1 MTRFFLFIVILIT
14 GIACQSTKP
23 PPTVAEAPIMPQFT
37 EAELNQ
43 ANDYYMQ
50 GIVAFE
56 LQEYEEAL
64 DLLSMAYLRL
74 PEHGGV
80 NFALADA
87 YLANADPVS
96 ASFYA
101 REAIKAD
108 PKNRFYHMKLA
119 EIHLRGGHHSASI
132 EALTNALAA
141 FPNDLEFMYLLAST
155 YTDQGDFRRSNQ
167 LYDRILKQ
175 DPSELSVYYQ
185 KFRNHT
191 GLNEPDSAAVQM
203 EIIREQDPSNLL
215 AAQTLAQLYLTM
227 EQPEKAKGVYQ
238 DVMTRYPEKI
248 ELKIGL
254 TDIHLE
260 LDEFDDAGR
269 LMASVMESTTIGVE
283 TKIEL
288 MRYLLGKL
296 DEDVSDEAMKAM
308 VTTLM
313 EQFSTSE
320 PENATAQALAADYYS
335 LIEDNDNAL
344 VKIEATLALEPENA
358 NAWRQRMQLLYMAER
373 QDEVISLADQAETY
387 APEDAFIRFFVGMS
401 YFIKEDHANASLW
414 LTRASE
420 VPSRPPFKSIVLGS
434 LGDVTYQLD
443 DWENAKKHYESA
455 LKQNPENDT
464 VLNNYAYYMSLKGE
478 DLEKA
483 KRMSELSLRIAP
495 KNPSFLDTLGW
506 IYYLMGDYEQALH
519 YISSSLENGS
529 QSAEVLEHKGDVLTK
544 LGRHEEAIDFWN
556 KSLEADPKRHYLLDR
571 IKEVTP

>member
-1 MTRFFLFIVILIT
+1 MFVLTT

-23 PPTVAEAPIMPQFT
+23 PPKAVAPVVPQFT
-37 EAELNQ
+37 QAELDQ
-43 ANDYYMQ
+43 ANTYFMQ
-50 GIVAFE
+50 GLVAFE
-56 LQEYEEAL
+56 LQEYEDAL
-64 DLLSMAYLRL
+64 DLLMMAYLRL

-87 YLANADPVS
+87 YLANADPIS

-101 REAIKAD
+101 REAIKVE

-119 EIHLRGGHHSASI
+119 EIHLRSGHHAASI
-132 EALTNALAA
+132 EALTNALLV
-141 FPNDLEFMYLLAST
+141 FPTDLEFMYLLAST
-155 YTDQGDFRRSNQ
+155 YTDQGDYRRSNR

-203 EIIREQDPSNLL
+203 EVIRKRDPSNLL

-227 EQPEKAKGVYQ
+227 KQPEKAKGVYQ
-238 DVMTRYPEKI
+238 DVLKRYPEKI

-254 TDIHLE
+254 TDIHIALKE
-260 LDEFDDAGR
+260 WRDAGQV
-269 LMASVMESTTIGVE
+269 MTSVMESETVGVE

-288 MRYLLGKL
+288 LRYLLGKL
-296 DEDVSDEAMKAM
+296 DENSSDESMKAM
-308 VTTLM
+308 VTDLM
-313 EQFSTSE
+313 EQFSASE
-320 PENATAQALAADYYS
+320 STNATAQALAADYYS

-344 VKIEATLALEPENA
+344 LKIEATLALEPENA
-358 NAWRQRMQLLYMAER
+358 NAWRQRLQLLYMASR
-373 QDEVISLADQAETY
+373 FDEVTALADDAETY
-387 APEDAFIRFFVGMS
+387 APEDAFVRFFVGIS
-401 YFIKEDHANASLW
+401 YFMNKDNANASEW
-414 LTRASE
+414 LIRATE
-420 VPSRPPFKSIVLGS
+420 APSRPPFKSIVLGT

-443 DWENAKKHYESA
+443 NWETAKRHYESA
-455 LKQNPENDT
+455 LRLNPENET

-506 IYYLMGDYEQALH
+506 IYYLMGDYPRALH

-529 QSAEVLEHKGDVLTK
+529 QSAEVMEHKGDVLSK
-544 LGRHEEAIDFWN
+544 LGRYEEAIEFWN
-556 KSLEADPKRHYLLDR
+556 KSLETDPKREYLLER

>member
-1 MTRFFLFIVILIT
+1 MTRRSILSLILIT
-14 GIACQSTKP
+14 GIACQGTKP
-23 PPTVAEAPIMPQFT
+23 PPTVEAPIVPQFT
-37 EAELNQ
+37 QAELDQ
-43 ANDYYMQ
+43 ANTYFMQ
-50 GIVAFE
+50 GVVAFE
-56 LQEYEEAL
+56 LQDYEEAL
-64 DLLSMAYLRL
+64 DLLMMAYLRL

-101 REAIKAD
+101 REAIKAE

-175 DPSELSVYYQ
+175 DPTELSVYYQ

-203 EIIREQDPSNLL
+203 EMIRKRDPSNLL

-227 EQPEKAKGVYQ
+227 KQPEKAKGVYQ
-238 DVMTRYPEKI
+238 DVLSRYPEKI

-254 TDIHLE
+254 TDIHLTLKE
-260 LDEFDDAGR
+260 WEDAGT
-269 LMASVMESTTIGVE
+269 LMSSVMESPTVGIE

-288 MRYLLGKL
+288 MRYLLGKM
-296 DEDVSDEAMKAM
+296 DEDVGNESMKAM
-308 VTTLM
+308 VTRLM
-313 EQFSTSE
+313 EQFSATEST
-320 PENATAQALAADYYS
+320 NATAQALAADYYS
-335 LIEDNDNAL
+335 LIEDNENAL
-344 VKIEATLALEPENA
+344 IKIEATLALEPENA

-373 QDEVISLADQAETY
+373 QDELISLAQDAETY
-387 APEDAFIRFFVGMS
+387 APEDAFIRFFVGMA
-401 YFIKEDHANASLW
+401 YFLKQDHANASLW

-443 DWENAKKHYESA
+443 DWDNAKRHYEAA

-478 DLEKA
+478 ELEKA
-483 KRMSELSLRIAP
+483 KKMSELALRISP

-506 IYYLMGDYEQALH
+506 IYYLMGDYENALY

-529 QSAEVLEHKGDVLTK
+529 QSAEVLEHKGDVLSK
-544 LGRHEEAIDFWN
+544 LGRYKEAIEFWN
-556 KSLEADPKRHYLLDR
+556 KSLETDPKRQYLLER
-571 IKEVTP
+571 IEEVTP

>member
-1 MTRFFLFIVILIT
+1 MTRFWALLFVLIT
-14 GIACQSTKP
+14 GVACQSTKP
-23 PPTVAEAPIMPQFT
+23 PATVAAPPVPQFT
-37 EAELNQ
+37 QAELDQ
-43 ANDYYMQ
+43 ANTYFME
-50 GIVAFE
+50 GVVAFE

-64 DLLSMAYLRL
+64 DLLMMAYLRL

-132 EALTNALAA
+132 ETLTQALAV
-141 FPNDLEFMYLLAST
+141 FPTDLEFMYLLAST

-185 KFRNHT
+185 KFRNYT
-191 GLNEPDSAAVQM
+191 GLNEPDSASVQM
-203 EIIREQDPSNLL
+203 EMIRKRDPSNLL

-227 EQPEKAKGVYQ
+227 DQPEKAKGVYQ
-238 DVMTRYPEKI
+238 DVLSRYPEKI

-254 TDIHLE
+254 TDIHIALKE
-260 LDEFDDAGR
+260 WRDAGTV
-269 LMASVMESTTIGVE
+269 MTSVMDSETVGVE
-283 TKIEL
+283 TKIEV

-296 DEDVSDEAMKAM
+296 DEDVANEAMKAM
-308 VTTLM
+308 VTDLM
-313 EQFSTSE
+313 EQFSASE
-320 PENATAQALAADYYS
+320 PTNATAQALAADYYS
-335 LIEDNDNAL
+335 LIEDNENAL
-344 VKIEATLALEPENA
+344 IKIEATLALEPENA
-358 NAWRQRMQLLYMAER
+358 NAWRQRMQLLYMANR
-373 QDEVISLADQAETY
+373 WDEVTALADDAETY
-387 APEDAFIRFFVGMS
+387 APEDAFIRFFVGIS
-401 YFIKEDHANASLW
+401 YFMNKDNSNASEW
-414 LTRASE
+414 LIRATE
-420 VPSRPPFKSIVLGS
+420 VPSRPPFKSIVLGT

-443 DWENAKKHYESA
+443 DWETAKRHYEAA
-455 LKQNPENDT
+455 LKQNPENET

-478 DLEKA
+478 ELEKA

-506 IYYLMGDYEQALH
+506 IYYLMGDYEKALH

-529 QSAEVLEHKGDVLTK
+529 ESAEVLEHKGDVLAK
-544 LGRHEEAIDFWN
+544 LGRIDEAIEFWN
-556 KSLEADPKRHYLLDR
+556 KSLETDPKRQYLLER
-571 IKEVTP
+571 IEEVTP